1 MKLNPGY
8 ILVFC
13 FSVLL
18 VQGCIYQYFPECE
31 GHSFCLHYTTD
42 AEDPAYAIEGN
53 VHLHIYTGGLLDT
66 VLVVPAEELAK
77 EKRYPLPNH
86 YSGEITLVAWAVAK
100 GGSEIYG
107 IPEGIPGKSIKE
119 KRVRLQPVSGSIEEE
134 FRPIGFLHS
143 GQTSFDTGNQTE
155 SQIIP
160 VPLKPS
166 VSRLNIQIRNN
177 APVTKATPPEE
188 VNIQVYGTCG
198 EMDFDLKP
206 CGKAVTV
213 PVRCPFNEK
222 ENRWETG
229 EVCLLP
235 SAEDQTV
242 SIRIMPAG
250 GSPYVIHT
258 YQPARP
264 GDVIRLIIDNKE
276 TNEVELFINGWKI
289 VHFKIEDL

>member
-1 MKLNPGY
+1 M
-8 ILVFC
+8 
-13 FSVLL
+13 
-18 VQGCIYQYFPECE
+18 
-31 GHSFCLHYTTD
+31 
-42 AEDPAYAIEGN
+42 
-53 VHLHIYTGGLLDT
+53 
-66 VLVVPAEELAK
+66 
-77 EKRYPLPNH
+77 
-86 YSGEITLVAWAVAK
+86 
-100 GGSEIYG
+100 
-107 IPEGIPGKSIKE
+107 
-119 KRVRLQPVSGSIEEE
+119 
-134 FRPIGFLHS
+134 
-143 GQTSFDTGNQTE
+143 
-155 SQIIP
+155 
-160 VPLKPS
+160 KPS

-177 APVTKATPPEE
+177 APVAKATPPEE
-188 VNIQVYGTCG
+188 VNIQVYGTCS

-213 PVRCPFNEK
+213 PVRYPFNEK